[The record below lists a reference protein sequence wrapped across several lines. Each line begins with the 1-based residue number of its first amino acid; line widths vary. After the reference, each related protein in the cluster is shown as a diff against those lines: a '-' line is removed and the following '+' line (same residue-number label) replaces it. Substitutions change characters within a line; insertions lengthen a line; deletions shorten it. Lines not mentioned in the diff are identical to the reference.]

1 MVLNRGLRSEL
12 FLRRDK
18 TRLEATSQIG
28 GTGTRLLFSGPFAQ
42 ENPGKIW
49 EKLGKGRDYT
59 VPFGKFWN
67 GLEMN

>member
-1 MVLNRGLRSEL
+1 MVLTRGLRSEL

-49 EKLGKGRDYT
+49 EKLGTGRD
-59 VPFGKFWN
+59 
-67 GLEMN
+67 